1 MNELDDGGYI
11 AGGYFRSSSITIGDY
26 TIKNNGSTSYNDGL
40 IVKYNNNN
48 EVEWAKSIGGNSSD
62 EIVAVTETYDNGI
75 VVCGNFE
82 SKKIN
87 LGNENAI
94 DNSGYNYNGIIIKYD
109 SKGNLLWTKRLNEN
123 SNENMIK
130 SITETDNG
138 ELILTGYV
146 KNNIEINDNL
156 TLEAQGEKDGLIA
169 KLDENGNIIWAKL
182 VGGTEDEELLSI
194 TVVNDNKIIAGGY
207 FSNQIVIN
215 GNNIVSQGKTDG
227 LILEFDSKGEI
238 IWKDIIGGSG
248 EDRVLSLSKD

>member
-1 MNELDDGGYI
+1 MYCGSREGITRQKIKWATNIGGTGYDYITTVNELDDGGYI

-194 TVVNDNKIIAGGY
+194 TVVNDNK
-207 FSNQIVIN
+207 
-215 GNNIVSQGKTDG
+215 NNCRRI
-227 LILEFDSKGEI
+227 FF
-238 IWKDIIGGSG
+238 
-248 EDRVLSLSKD
+248 